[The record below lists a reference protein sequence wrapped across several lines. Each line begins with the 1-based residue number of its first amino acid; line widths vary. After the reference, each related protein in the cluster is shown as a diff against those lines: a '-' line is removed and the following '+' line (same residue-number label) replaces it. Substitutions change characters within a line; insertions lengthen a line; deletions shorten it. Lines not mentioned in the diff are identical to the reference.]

1 MSLFGSIQMGG
12 NTLRAMQIGLHVVG
26 NNIANANTPGFI
38 REEVVYQ
45 TAPVMRKGNLIL
57 GLGVEIAGIVQKV
70 DHFIQDRLIGARS
83 DRAAAE
89 AAAQAYRDIESVLDA
104 LNGANKNLGASLT
117 SFFNAIHEV
126 TKEPGNLVAR
136 QLVVSAGEEL
146 AKNIGV
152 LHNKVFE
159 IQESLNQRIVAMS
172 DDINS
177 VAEEIRELNVK
188 IASTEGG
195 RATGS
200 EAGALRSQRQA
211 AVERLSELIG
221 VRVSEQASGG
231 LAVSVGGELLVFE
244 GQRREVNIDFSD
256 VDGVAMAVV
265 EFADTNSPLEIT
277 SGELS
282 GLYAARNTVAGGF
295 LASLD
300 ELAATLAFEFNKI
313 YSQGQGLVGFQQ
325 LTSTETVS
333 DPGAALD
340 AAGLAFA
347 PVSGAFN
354 VIIQNAGTGLT
365 TEHTISID
373 LDGLDQDTT
382 LNSLTAQ
389 LDAID
394 GLSASVS
401 ASGALELASESD
413 TIRFAFAPSVGDSTS
428 DPNGVLAALGLN
440 TFFTGSSASSL
451 GVNEELK
458 GVGRKGLDNSA
469 KFAASL
475 GGINGG
481 SDNAIIL
488 AGLLERP
495 LHLAGDAS
503 LADLY
508 NQLVGDIANDSAV
521 AQAAAEGFGVFE
533 GTLDGQFQAISGVN
547 IDEEA
552 ITMITLQRIYQASAR
567 YIQTLSEL
575 LDVLVNM

>member
-12 NTLRAMQIGLHVVG
+12 NTLQAMQIGLHVVG

-38 REEVVYQ
+38 REEVIYAP
-45 TAPVMRKGNLIL
+45 APVMRKGNLIL
-57 GLGVEIAGIVQKV
+57 GLGVEVAGIVQKIDRFV
-70 DHFIQDRLIGARS
+70 QDRLIGARS
-83 DRAAAE
+83 DRAGAE
-89 AAAQAYRDIESVLDA
+89 AQAQAFRDIESVLDA
-104 LNGANKNLGASLT
+104 LNGASQNLGNSLT
-117 SFFNAIHEV
+117 QFFNAIHEV

-136 QLVVSAGEEL
+136 QLVVSGGEEL
-146 AKNIGV
+146 ARNFGV
-152 LHNKVFE
+152 LHDKVFD

-177 VAEEIRELNVK
+177 VAEEIRQLNVK

-200 EAGALRSQRQA
+200 DAGALRVQRQA

-256 VDGVAMAVV
+256 EGGVATAVV
-265 EFADTNSPLEIT
+265 EFVDTNSPLEIT

-282 GLYAARNTVAGGF
+282 GLYAARNSVAGGF
-295 LASLD
+295 LANLD
-300 ELAATLAFEFNKI
+300 ELAGTLAFEFNKI

-325 LTSTETVS
+325 LTGIETVT
-333 DPGAALD
+333 DPDAALD
-340 AAGLAFA
+340 AAGLAFT

-354 VIIQNAGTGLT
+354 VIIQNADTGLT
-365 TEHTISID
+365 TEHTILID
-373 LDGLDQDTT
+373 LDGLAQDTT
-382 LNSLTAQ
+382 LNSLAAQ
-389 LDAID
+389 LEAID

-413 TIRFAFAPSVGDSTS
+413 TIEFAFAPSVGDSTS
-428 DPNGVLAALGLN
+428 DTNGVLAALGLN
-440 TFFTGSSASSL
+440 TFFTGSSASTI
-451 GVNEELK
+451 GVNDGLK
-458 GVGRKGLDNSA
+458 GIHNA
-469 KFAASL
+469 NKFAASL
-475 GGINGG
+475 DGIDGG
-481 SDNAIIL
+481 SENALIL
-488 AGLLERP
+488 AGLLERS
-495 LHLAGDAS
+495 LHSAGDAS

-508 NQLVGDIANDSAV
+508 NQLVGDIAHDSAV
-521 AQAAAEGFGVFE
+521 AQSAAEGFAVFE

-552 ITMITLQRIYQASAR
+552 IKMITLQRIYQASAR

-575 LDVLVNM
+575 LDVLVKM

>member
-38 REEVVYQ
+38 REEVVYT

-70 DHFIQDRLIGARS
+70 DHFIQDRLIGARG
-83 DRAAAE
+83 DRAGADAQ
-89 AAAQAYRDIESVLDA
+89 AQAYRDIESVLDA

-152 LHNKVFE
+152 LHNKVFDV
-159 IQESLNQRIVAMS
+159 QESLNERIVAMS

-195 RATGS
+195 RATRS
-200 EAGALRSQRQA
+200 DAGALRSQRQA

-221 VRVSEQASGG
+221 ARVSEQASGG
-231 LAVSVGGELLVFE
+231 LAVSIGGELLVFE
-244 GQRREVNIDFSD
+244 GQRREVNIDFSE
-256 VDGVAMAVV
+256 VNGVAMPVV
-265 EFADTNSPLEIT
+265 DFVDTNSPLDIT

-295 LASLD
+295 LANLD

-340 AAGLAFA
+340 AAGLAFT

-354 VIIQNAGTGLT
+354 VIIQNAGSGLK

-382 LNSLTAQ
+382 LNSLAAQ

-401 ASGALELASESD
+401 ASGALELASESS
-413 TIRFAFAPSVGDSTS
+413 TIQFAFAPSVGDSTS

-451 GVNEELK
+451 GVNDGLK
-458 GVGRKGLDNSA
+458 GLHNA
-469 KFAASL
+469 NKFAASL
-475 GGINGG
+475 GGINAG

-521 AQAAAEGFGVFE
+521 AQAAAEGFSVFE

>member
-70 DHFIQDRLIGARS
+70 DHFIQDRLIGARG
-83 DRAAAE
+83 DRAGADAQ
-89 AAAQAYRDIESVLDA
+89 AQAYRDIEGILDA
-104 LNGANKNLGASLT
+104 LNGAGKNLGASLT

-146 AKNIGV
+146 ARNIGF
-152 LHNKVFE
+152 LHNKVFDV
-159 IQESLNQRIVAMS
+159 QESLNERIVAMS

-177 VAEEIRELNVK
+177 VAEEIRGLNVK
-188 IASTEGG
+188 IATTEGG

-200 EAGALRSQRQA
+200 DAGALRSQRQA

-221 VRVSEQASGG
+221 VRVSEQPSGG

-244 GQRREVNIDFSD
+244 GQRREVNIDFSE
-256 VDGVAMAVV
+256 VNGVAMPVV
-265 EFADTNSPLEIT
+265 DFVDTNSPLEIT

-295 LASLD
+295 LANLD

-340 AAGLAFA
+340 AAGLAFT

-382 LNSLTAQ
+382 LNSLATE

-428 DPNGVLAALGLN
+428 DPNGALAALGLN
-440 TFFTGSSASSL
+440 TFFTGSSASTL
-451 GVNEELK
+451 GVNDGLK
-458 GVGRKGLDNSA
+458 GLHNA
-469 KFAASL
+469 NKFAASL

-488 AGLLERP
+488 AGLLEEP
-495 LHLAGDAS
+495 LHSIGDAS

>member
-1 MSLFGSIQMGG
+1 
-12 NTLRAMQIGLHVVG
+12 
-26 NNIANANTPGFI
+26 
-38 REEVVYQ
+38 
-45 TAPVMRKGNLIL
+45 
-57 GLGVEIAGIVQKV
+57 
-70 DHFIQDRLIGARS
+70 
-83 DRAAAE
+83 
-89 AAAQAYRDIESVLDA
+89 
-104 LNGANKNLGASLT
+104 
-117 SFFNAIHEV
+117 
-126 TKEPGNLVAR
+126 
-136 QLVVSAGEEL
+136 
-146 AKNIGV
+146 
-152 LHNKVFE
+152 
-159 IQESLNQRIVAMS
+159 
-172 DDINS
+172 
-177 VAEEIRELNVK
+177 
-188 IASTEGG
+188 
-195 RATGS
+195 
-200 EAGALRSQRQA
+200 
-211 AVERLSELIG
+211 

-244 GQRREVNIDFSD
+244 GQRREVNIDFSE
-256 VDGVAMAVV
+256 VNGVAMPVV
-265 EFADTNSPLEIT
+265 DFVDTNSPLEIT

-282 GLYAARNTVAGGF
+282 GLYTARNTVAGGF
-295 LASLD
+295 LANLD

-340 AAGLAFA
+340 AAGLAFT

-354 VIIQNAGTGLT
+354 VIIQNTGTGLT

-373 LDGLDQDTT
+373 LDGLDQDTS
-382 LNSLTAQ
+382 LNSLAAQ

-394 GLSASVS
+394 GLSASVL

-413 TIRFAFAPSVGDSTS
+413 TIQFAFAPSVGDSTS

-440 TFFTGSSASSL
+440 TFFTGSSASTL
-451 GVNEELK
+451 GVNDGLK
-458 GVGRKGLDNSA
+458 GLHNA
-469 KFAASL
+469 NKFAASL